1 MEVTSDH
8 DDHQLRVKI
17 VMRIRMSKVQG
28 GQCSGY
34 GIEFWYKDLD
44 SDVLEPLLV

>member
-8 DDHQLRVKI
+8 DDHQSRVEAI
-17 VMRIRMSKVQG
+17 VRIRVSKVQG

-34 GIEFWYKDLD
+34 VIEF
-44 SDVLEPLLV
+44 